1 MGYSQGIDSSKTNKS
16 IDLLAGKFPEHKGV
30 NELIARYK
38 QMMAANSTPAAAG
51 PNSKAQVTGTAAP
64 DFTMND
70 VDGKPFTLS
79 SLKGKYVLV
88 DFWASWCQPCLMM
101 APEFKT
107 AASQLPQ
114 VVFAKIQTDKY
125 EQAAAPYNIRSLP
138 TMVAFKNGKEI
149 ARQSGALPSA
159 QIVQWV
165 RSLNS

>member
-1 MGYSQGIDSSKTNKS
+1 MSE
-16 IDLLAGKFPEHKGV
+16 P
-30 NELIARYK
+30 
-38 QMMAANSTPAAAG
+38 NSHVVCPHCQAINRVPATKLTAAAKCG
-51 PNSKAQVTGTAAP
+51 KCAQQLFTAIP
-64 DFTMND
+64 HELNGQTVNK
-70 VDGKPFTLS
+70 VIQKNQ
-79 SLKGKYVLV
+79 VLTIV

-138 TMVAFKNGKEI
+138 TMVAFKNGKEV
-149 ARQSGALPSA
+149 ARQSGALPSH

-165 RSLNS
+165 QSLK

>member
-1 MGYSQGIDSSKTNKS
+1 MSEQSLHLVCPHCQATNRVPAEKLTATPNCGKCSQPLLMGRPHELSAQTV
-16 IDLLAGKFPEHKGV
+16 HKV
-30 NELIARYK
+30 IQKNEILTI
-38 QMMAANSTPAAAG
+38 
-51 PNSKAQVTGTAAP
+51 
-64 DFTMND
+64 
-70 VDGKPFTLS
+70 
-79 SLKGKYVLV
+79 V

-101 APEFKT
+101 APEFKA

-149 ARQSGALPSA
+149 ARQSGALPSD

-165 RSLNS
+165 RSLRAS